1 MTARILRRAA
11 ILAILGVL
19 GGGGTAL
26 AWEGNG
32 NNNGWDN
39 KHDRGC
45 PTSYALIAAPSG
57 SLVDLNREGKICT
70 KISGNSGAN
79 DIDNISNH

>member
-1 MTARILRRAA
+1 MGRILRRAA
-11 ILAILGVL
+11 ILASLGVL
-19 GGGGTAL
+19 LGGGAAL

-39 KHDRGC
+39 KQQRGC
-45 PTSYALIAAPSG
+45 PSDYTLVAASEEP
-57 SLVDLNREGKICT
+57 LTNLNGDQWICK

-79 DIDNISNH
+79 FIDNISNH

>member
-11 ILAILGVL
+11 ILATLGVFAS
-19 GGGGTAL
+19 GGVAL

-32 NNNGWDN
+32 NNNGWGN
-39 KHDRGC
+39 KNDRGC
-45 PTSYALIAAPSG
+45 PDSYALISASG
-57 SLVDLNREGKICT
+57 SLVDLNGDGKICT

>member
-1 MTARILRRAA
+1 MTGRILRRAA
-11 ILAILGVL
+11 ILATLGVFAS
-19 GGGGTAL
+19 GGVAL

-39 KHDRGC
+39 KQVRGC
-45 PTSYALIAAPSG
+45 PDDYTLIAASN
-57 SLVDLNREGKICT
+57 SLVDLNGDGKICT
-70 KISGNSGAN
+70 KTSGNSGVN